1 MDVPFPERHRLRL
14 LRPCE
19 ARSVPCVA
27 CRPARRRAEVPMAET
42 PAPSKSPPRIV
53 LINDD
58 TIFLTLMEELLEGM
72 ERYQVSTCRQ
82 WEDAY
87 HFVKHARPDLV
98 ILDIVFGGEE
108 RGWKILELLTLDPS
122 TRPIPVIVCS
132 AAVRSLQD
140 HEPLLHRYGIGV
152 LPKPFDL
159 DALLEK

>member
-1 MDVPFPERHRLRL
+1 
-14 LRPCE
+14 
-19 ARSVPCVA
+19 
-27 CRPARRRAEVPMAET
+27 MAET
-42 PAPSKSPPRIV
+42 PATSEKRSRIV

-58 TIFLTLMEELLEGM
+58 TIFLSLMEELLEGM

-87 HFVKHARPDLV
+87 HVVKRARPDLV

-140 HEPLLHRYGIGV
+140 HEPLLQRYGIGV

-159 DALLEK
+159 EALLEKVHDTLRDTPD